1 MRAGVHTSA
10 SGSIP
15 TLPIFA
21 LAESA
26 KRRGGTKM
34 RRTFPVV
41 VGLAMAAC
49 ATGSSSQPE
58 PSKAAAP
65 ETFQARLDP
74 RSEVPPPNLEGAAS
88 PSGMANFTVNGT
100 TVVYK
105 LSASGLSSAPLMAHI
120 HLGAPGA
127 AGPVI
132 VPLNIAAGASGTA
145 AGEGTFDAS
154 GVKGK
159 KADGSAMTLDDV
171 LAAMRSGGTYV
182 NVHTANNKPGE
193 VRGQIEK

>member
-1 MRAGVHTSA
+1 
-10 SGSIP
+10 
-15 TLPIFA
+15 
-21 LAESA
+21 
-26 KRRGGTKM
+26 M
-34 RRTFPVV
+34 RRAFLTMAAV
-41 VGLAMAAC
+41 AAC
-49 ATGSSSQPE
+49 ATSSPQQPE
-58 PSKAAAP
+58 PTKAIAAP
-65 ETFQARLDP
+65 ETFQATLA
-74 RSEVPPPNLEGAAS
+74 SSNEVPAPTLDAGAS
-88 PSGMANFTVNGT
+88 PSGNASFTVQGT
-100 TVVYK
+100 TVAYK
-105 LSASGLSSAPLMAHI
+105 LNASGLSGPPIAAHI

-132 VPLNIAAGASGTA
+132 VPLAVAAGPSAGTA

-159 KADGSAMTLDDV
+159 KPDGSAMTLDDV

>member
-1 MRAGVHTSA
+1 
-10 SGSIP
+10 
-15 TLPIFA
+15 
-21 LAESA
+21 
-26 KRRGGTKM
+26 
-34 RRTFPVV
+34 
-41 VGLAMAAC
+41 MAAC
-49 ATGSSSQPE
+49 ATASSPQPE
-58 PSKAAAP
+58 PAKAATAS

-74 RSEVPPPNLEGAAS
+74 RSEVPAPNLDGAT

-120 HLGAPGA
+120 HLGGPGA
-127 AGPVI
+127 PGPVI
-132 VPLNIAAGASGTA
+132 VPLNVAPGASAGTA
-145 AGEGTFDAS
+145 VGEGTFDAS

>member
-1 MRAGVHTSA
+1 
-10 SGSIP
+10 
-15 TLPIFA
+15 
-21 LAESA
+21 
-26 KRRGGTKM
+26 M
-34 RRTFPVV
+34 RRIFPVV
-41 VGLAMAAC
+41 FGLAMAGC
-49 ATGSSSQPE
+49 ATAPSQPE
-58 PSKAAAP
+58 PAKATAAP

-74 RSEVPPPNLEGAAS
+74 RSEVPAPNLDGAA
-88 PSGMANFTVNGT
+88 PSGPANFTVNGT

-120 HLGAPGA
+120 HLGAAGA

-132 VPLNIAAGASGTA
+132 VPLSIAAGASAGTA
-145 AGEGTFDAS
+145 AGEGTFDATA
-154 GVKGK
+154 VKGK

-171 LAAMRSGGTYV
+171 LAAMRAGGTYV

>member
-1 MRAGVHTSA
+1 MS
-10 SGSIP
+10 
-15 TLPIFA
+15 
-21 LAESA
+21 
-26 KRRGGTKM
+26 
-34 RRTFPVV
+34 RTFPVV

-65 ETFQARLDP
+65 ETFQARLDS
-74 RSEVPPPNLEGAAS
+74 RNEVPPPNLEGAAS
-88 PSGMANFTVNGT
+88 PSGMASFTVNGT
-100 TVVYK
+100 TVIYK
-105 LSASGLSSAPLMAHI
+105 LSASGLGSAPLMAHI

-132 VPLNIAAGASGTA
+132 VPLNIAAGASAGPA

-154 GVKGK
+154 GVKGE

-182 NVHTANNKPGE
+182 NVHSANNKPGE
-193 VRGQIEK
+193 VRRQIEK

>member
-1 MRAGVHTSA
+1 
-10 SGSIP
+10 
-15 TLPIFA
+15 
-21 LAESA
+21 
-26 KRRGGTKM
+26 M

-49 ATGSSSQPE
+49 ATASSSQPE
-58 PSKAAAP
+58 PSKAAAAP

-74 RSEVPPPNLEGAAS
+74 RSEVPAPNLDGAAS
-88 PSGMANFTVNGT
+88 PSGMASFTVNGT

-132 VPLNIAAGASGTA
+132 VPLNLAAGASAGTA